1 MKATYLIPA
10 GNLPRFAEEV
20 AKLNKRARRLGV
32 PEITFATAH
41 AYFEHEFVCERPC
54 DVERKSNWG
63 ADREVTHTIDE
74 DGRRTTVVGSP
85 RDPAASWAEYAAR
98 NGYTITR
105 TGRVREHLT
114 LTVEGETPRFAGWEF
129 IGSLSPVPMDN
140 GPPENEVRA
149 TPGNSIP
156 AEYRRRVGECDH
168 CGTVRRR
175 TETFVVRHEN
185 GDHRMVGRSCIKDF
199 LGHADPHRLAAWAEL
214 LATFNRLAGEATD
227 DEWGGFGG
235 GYAEDIWDLE
245 TFLAVTAAHC
255 RVDGWLSR
263 GAARERR
270 DNGDYGVSATADG
283 VLEHLGRPPL
293 GGEARREWEKFVAER
308 RPTDAD
314 EARGEA
320 AAAWAKD
327 LSPDGEGLE
336 DYLYNVNLIARSGL
350 VRRKS
355 AGIAASIIAA
365 YDREVERRKRTEARG
380 ESKHVGEVGKR
391 TTLTLTLH
399 KVITCEG
406 GMYDPS
412 YLHIMSDEAGNDV
425 KWFASDTND
434 WFEVGSTVRC
444 DATVKKHDEY
454 RGRPYTLVNRVNP
467 AKPPK
472 VKKTRKGKVT
482 KAETPVVEPAPT
494 NEPIPF

>member
-1 MKATYLIPA
+1 MKATYLIQA
-10 GNLPRFAEEV
+10 ANLARFTDEV

-32 PEITFATAH
+32 PEITYATAH
-41 AYFEHEFVCERPC
+41 AYFEHEFEEERC
-54 DVERKSNWG
+54 AVESKPRWY
-63 ADREVTHTIDE
+63 ADHEVTLEPTNEEKTYYKRVLGAPKAIE
-74 DGRRTTVVGSP
+74 A
-85 RDPAASWAEYAAR
+85 PANFKA
-98 NGYTITR
+98 

-114 LTVEGETPRFAGWEF
+114 LTVEGETPKFAGWEF

-140 GPPENEVRA
+140 GPAENEVRA
-149 TPGNSIP
+149 TPGNTIP
-156 AEYRRRVGECDH
+156 TEYRKRVGECDH

-199 LGHADPHRLAAWAEL
+199 LGHADPHKLAAWAEL
-214 LATFNRLAGEATD
+214 LATFNRLAGEAAD
-227 DEWGGFGG
+227 DEWGGFGE

-263 GAARERR
+263 TAAKERY
-270 DNGDYGVSATADG
+270 GDWTSTATADE
-283 VLEHLGRPPL
+283 VLRHLGRAPL
-293 GGEARREWEKFVAER
+293 HPEARREWEKFVAER
-308 RPTDAD
+308 RPTDTD

-365 YDREVERRKRTEARG
+365 YDREVERRKRTEAKG
-380 ESKHVGEVGKR
+380 PSAHVGEVGKR

-406 GMYDPS
+406 GLYGPS
-412 YLHIMSDEAGNDV
+412 YLHVMTDEAGNDV

-434 WFEVGSTVRC
+434 WSEVGSTVRC
-444 DATVKKHDEY
+444 DATVKKHDAY
-454 RGRPYTLVNRVNP
+454 KGRPCTTVNRVNP

-472 VKKTRKGKVT
+472 AKKPRKGKAAKV
-482 KAETPVVEPAPT
+482 AEALAT
-494 NEPIPF
+494 EPIAERPACA

>member
-1 MKATYLIPA
+1 MNASYIIPA
-10 GNLPRFAEEV
+10 ANLARFADEV

-32 PEITFATAH
+32 PEITYATEH
-41 AYFEHEFVCERPC
+41 ACFEHEFEEERYA
-54 DVERKSNWG
+54 VESKTRWVADHEFTFEPTNEEKTNYARVLG
-63 ADREVTHTIDE
+63 APKAVEAPVNFK
-74 DGRRTTVVGSP
+74 P
-85 RDPAASWAEYAAR
+85 
-98 NGYTITR
+98 
-105 TGRVREHLT
+105 TGRVREWLT
-114 LTVEGETPRFAGWEF
+114 LTVEGETPKFAGWEF
-129 IGSLSPVPMDN
+129 IGSLSPVPMDS
-140 GPPENEVRA
+140 GPTENEVRA

-156 AEYRRRVGECDH
+156 AEYRSRVGECDH

-199 LGHADPHRLAAWAEL
+199 LGHTDPHKLAAWAEL
-214 LATFNRLAGEATD
+214 LSTLNRLAADAHD

-235 GYAEDIWDLE
+235 GHVEDIWDLE
-245 TFLAVTAAHC
+245 TFLAVTSAHI

-263 GAARERR
+263 TAARERY
-270 DNGDYGVSATADG
+270 GDWNSAATADG
-283 VLEHLGRPPL
+283 VLNHLTPPR
-293 GGEARREWEKFVAER
+293 GNATARRDWEKFAEER
-308 RPTDAD
+308 KPTEAD

-320 AAAWAKD
+320 AAAWAAG
-327 LSPDGEGLE
+327 LNANGEELP

-365 YDREVERRKRTEARG
+365 YDREVEKRARSEAKG
-380 ESKHVGEVGKR
+380 PSVHVGEVGKR

-406 GMYDPS
+406 GMYGPS
-412 YLHIMSDEAGNDV
+412 YLHIMSDENGNDI

-434 WFEVGSTVRC
+434 WFDVGSTVRC
-444 DATVKKHDEY
+444 DATVKKHDAY
-454 RGRPYTLVNRVNP
+454 KGRPCTMVNRVNP

-472 VKKTRKGKVT
+472 VKKPRKAKS
-482 KAETPVVEPAPT
+482 
-494 NEPIPF
+494 